1 MAHEVE
7 TMAYS
12 KVEVPWHGLGVAVE
26 ADLTP
31 DEMLAKAGLDWT
43 VSCQK
48 LRTEAGIRVK
58 SHRALV
64 RDSDNRVL
72 DIVGPNYT
80 PTQNA
85 EAAAFFKKFTDAGQ
99 MTMET
104 AGSLRH
110 GERVFFLAR
119 LQESFALA
127 GGDEVQGYLLL
138 CSPHKFGKA
147 LTAMFTPV
155 RVVCMNTLTM
165 ALASGNKRFSMP
177 HIKVF
182 DAEVMKAAEQ
192 ALGITRELMTDFKEK
207 ATFLSQVPYKTLDV
221 QRYIATLFQPET
233 LGQTANDHDLQ
244 DEFKQTAKLVYESL
258 ETQPG
263 AELSK
268 GTYWSALN
276 AVTHVVDHKL
286 GRVRDNAM
294 YNAWFGQQGA
304 LKRRAVD
311 LAVEFAKQAA

>member
-12 KVEVPWHGLGVAVE
+12 KVEVPWHGLGVQVE
-26 ADLTP
+26 HDLTP
-31 DEMLAKAGLDWT
+31 DEMLTKAGLDWT

-48 LRTEAGIRVK
+48 LFTENKLRVK

-64 RDSDNRVL
+64 RDSDNRIL

-80 PTQNA
+80 PTQNS
-85 EAAAFFKKFTDAGQ
+85 EAAAFFKKFTDAGK

-110 GERVFFLAR
+110 GERVWFLAR
-119 LQESFALA
+119 LNEGFTLA
-127 GGDEVQGYLLL
+127 GGDEVRGYMLL

-165 ALASGNKRFSMP
+165 ALEAGGKRFSMP

-192 ALGITRELMTDFKEK
+192 ALGITHTLMTDFREK
-207 ATFLSQVPYKTLDV
+207 AEFLSSMPFDTIQV

-233 LGQTANDHDLQ
+233 LGEVANDIDLV
-244 DEFKQTAKLVYESL
+244 DEFKQTAKLVYESI

-268 GTYWSALN
+268 GTWWSALN

-294 YNAWFGQQGA
+294 YNSWFGQQGA

-311 LAVEFAKQAA
+311 AAVQFAKAA

>member
-12 KVEVPWHGLGVAVE
+12 KVEAPWHGLGVAVDP
-26 ADLTP
+26 DLAP
-31 DEMLAKAGLDWT
+31 DEMLVKAGLDWT

-48 LRTEAGIRVK
+48 LRTENGARVK
-58 SHRALV
+58 HHRALV
-64 RDSDNRVL
+64 RDSDNRIL

-80 PTQNA
+80 PTQNS
-85 EAAAFFKKFTDAGQ
+85 EAAAFFKKFTDAGK

-104 AGSLRH
+104 AGSLRY

-119 LQESFALA
+119 LQEGFTLA
-127 GGDEVQGYLLL
+127 GGDEVRGYLLL

-165 ALASGNKRFSMP
+165 ALVSGNKRFSMP

-182 DAEVMKAAEQ
+182 DAEVMAAAEQ
-192 ALGITRELMTDFKEK
+192 ALSITHELMVSFQEK
-207 ATFLSQVPYKTLDV
+207 ARFLSNVPFKSLDV
-221 QRYIATLFQPET
+221 QRYITTLFQPGT
-233 LGQTANDHDLQ
+233 LGQAANDRDLQ
-244 DEFKQTAKLVYESL
+244 DEFKNTARLVYEAI
-258 ETQPG
+258 EVQPG

-311 LAVEFAKQAA
+311 LAIEFAKAA

>member
-12 KVEVPWHGLGVAVE
+12 NVEVPWHGLGVAVE
-26 ADLTP
+26 PDLTP
-31 DEMLAKAGLDWT
+31 NEMLTKAGLDWT
-43 VSCQK
+43 VSYQK
-48 LRTEAGIRVK
+48 LRTENGVRVK

-72 DIVGPNYT
+72 DIIGPNYT
-80 PTQNA
+80 PTQNS
-85 EAAAFFKKFTDAGQ
+85 EAAEFFKKFTDAGK

-119 LQESFALA
+119 LQEGFTLA
-127 GGDEVQGYLLL
+127 GGDEVRGYLLL

-155 RVVCMNTLTM
+155 RVVCQNTLTM
-165 ALASGNKRFSMP
+165 ALASGSKRFSMP

-192 ALGITRELMTDFKEK
+192 ALGITHELMTDFQEK
-207 ATFLSQVPYKTLDV
+207 AAFLSKVPYDTISV

-233 LGQTANDHDLQ
+233 LAEVANDRELH
-244 DEFKQTAKLVYESL
+244 DEFKQTAKLVFDSL

-263 AELSK
+263 ADMSK
-268 GTYWSALN
+268 GSWWTALN

-286 GRVRDNAM
+286 GRVRDNAL

-311 LAVEFAKQAA
+311 TAVEFAKLAA